1 MSFCRAYPKYGE
13 CHPPPPPPK
22 FIVDILFMALA
33 RASPPGI
40 NFIWATFAH
49 PPRPYFGRSGRA
61 NGREFVQNAIDL
73 FSIEIIMRNNLFE
86 VFPINT
92 SCSCLFSLIT
102 IGPPRMQLPN
112 EKAAFKSRTSF
123 NYVMP
128 GSYKVMHTGVR
139 KPHYH
144 T

>member
-13 CHPPPPPPK
+13 CHPPHPPPK

-73 FSIEIIMRNNLFE
+73 FSIEIIMRYSPSTLPVAACFRLLRLARRA
-86 VFPINT
+86 
-92 SCSCLFSLIT
+92 CSCPMRRQHLNLAPVSTYVIIRDSPHL
-102 IGPPRMQLPN
+102 QPN
-112 EKAAFKSRTSF
+112 YNT
-123 NYVMP
+123 
-128 GSYKVMHTGVR
+128 
-139 KPHYH
+139 
-144 T
+144 